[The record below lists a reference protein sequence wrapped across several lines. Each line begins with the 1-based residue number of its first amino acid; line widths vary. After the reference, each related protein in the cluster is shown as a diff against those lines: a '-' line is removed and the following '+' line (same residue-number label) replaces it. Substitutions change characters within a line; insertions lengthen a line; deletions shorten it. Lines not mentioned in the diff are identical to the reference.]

1 MKRIKLAGFLCLS
14 LWAPGAV
21 RADGPAVVTVEGQPR
36 GALSGK
42 RIVMDPGHGLYW
54 HDTYGWL
61 FQRDAING
69 LHEDLHTNE
78 IIMDFVR
85 AHLEGAG
92 ARVLSTRSPHRQT
105 VSVIVDETDPGYSES
120 AGFKK
125 TSNTGLGWKG
135 SYRYAALSREGV
147 SATATWSAT
156 LPQKGDYPVWAFYY
170 AGADRTP
177 RARFTIK
184 HAGGTTRVLV
194 NQQLD
199 RQRWVYL
206 GTYPFLATKPAEV
219 TLDNHDPEATAGS
232 EGVIIAD
239 AVRFGAGMG
248 TWEHN
253 GKPSGKPAW
262 QEESFYYLVDHG
274 APESVYKT
282 RATERDSGLVGRPLY
297 ADWQG
302 ADAFV
307 SLHTNAAEMPNVG
320 SGISTYIHDTSP
332 TPGSATL
339 QGLIHDE
346 LVRTT
351 RATWAPMIRDRGK
364 LSANFAVVREIKTM
378 PAVLLEVL
386 FHDTAEP
393 DARLLRDAGYRRDIA
408 RAIYK
413 GVVRYFDQKATITPL
428 APSITGISQVGDG
441 AVRIRWSG
449 AADPLEPKADATSY
463 QIQIM
468 HGDTGFSTPADVG
481 GPELVMSGLR
491 PGEKVSFQVRGVN
504 AGGAGLP
511 SAPQSVVIM
520 PWSSGSERPLPMM
533 PMDPEEPEAP
543 IEEASGCAVSHQ
555 PVQAASHRGAL
566 PFLLLAFLVGP
577 LALVVRGLR
586 LRRRSE

>member
-1 MKRIKLAGFLCLS
+1 
-14 LWAPGAV
+14 
-21 RADGPAVVTVEGQPR
+21 
-36 GALSGK
+36 
-42 RIVMDPGHGLYW
+42 
-54 HDTYGWL
+54 
-61 FQRDAING
+61 
-69 LHEDLHTNE
+69 
-78 IIMDFVR
+78 
-85 AHLEGAG
+85 
-92 ARVLSTRSPHRQT
+92 
-105 VSVIVDETDPGYSES
+105 
-120 AGFKK
+120 
-125 TSNTGLGWKG
+125 
-135 SYRYAALSREGV
+135 
-147 SATATWSAT
+147 
-156 LPQKGDYPVWAFYY
+156 
-170 AGADRTP
+170 
-177 RARFTIK
+177 
-184 HAGGTTRVLV
+184 
-194 NQQLD
+194 
-199 RQRWVYL
+199 
-206 GTYPFLATKPAEV
+206 
-219 TLDNHDPEATAGS
+219 
-232 EGVIIAD
+232 
-239 AVRFGAGMG
+239 
-248 TWEHN
+248 
-253 GKPSGKPAW
+253 
-262 QEESFYYLVDHG
+262 
-274 APESVYKT
+274 VYKT

-413 GVVRYFDQKATITPL
+413 GVVRYFDPKATITPL

-449 AADPLEPKADATSY
+449 GADPLEPKADATSY
-463 QIQIM
+463 QIQVM

-511 SAPQSVVIM
+511 SASQSVVIM
-520 PWSSGSERPLPMM
+520 PWSSGSDRPLPMM
-533 PMDPEEPEAP
+533 PMDPEPPEVP
-543 IEEASGCAVSHQ
+543 VEEASGCAVSHQ
-555 PVQAASHRGAL
+555 PVQAAPQRGAL